1 VRIESAGSEQR
12 GTDAIQILR
21 LCWRKGE
28 AWIVTGPR
36 PEPATICRTGG
47 RRHTRRASGSLDDVL
62 VVPHVALLPRWLSQ
76 PCFSSTSWC
85 PESSVRS
92 RLFPYKRQGPVT
104 CSKVPA
110 LARSTST
117 GGISGAGTSCR
128 QRRRWIIAETKGD
141 MEVLPSAAGE
151 AHDERATVRLVC
163 SVCRVH
169 EIHVSSVNEF
179 VTAPHRRC
187 NKKVHKNLWLFC
199 FRRCTNKQSR
209 AITRRGPR
217 RLPFPRPRARS
228 AERGWL
234 SFPGPAR
241 WSTIAGR
248 QPGSRAGV
256 H

>member
-1 VRIESAGSEQR
+1 LSPVHGLNPPRFAVLAADVIPDEHR
-12 GTDAIQILR
+12 GRWTMS
-21 LCWRKGE
+21 W
-28 AWIVTGPR
+28 W
-36 PEPATICRTGG
+36 CRMLPSCLGG
-47 RRHTRRASGSLDDVL
+47 YRSLV
-62 VVPHVALLPRWLSQ
+62 
-76 PCFSSTSWC
+76 FSSTSWC

-92 RLFPYKRQGPVT
+92 CLFPYKRQGPVT